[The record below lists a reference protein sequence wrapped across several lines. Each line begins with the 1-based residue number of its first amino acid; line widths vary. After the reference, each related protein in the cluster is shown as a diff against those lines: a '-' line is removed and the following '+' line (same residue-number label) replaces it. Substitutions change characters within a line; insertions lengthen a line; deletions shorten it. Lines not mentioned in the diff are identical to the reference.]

1 MPDLS
6 QGGDMGRKKTTE
18 MDTAATKSRI
28 IEAAESLF
36 RDVGYAKTTVADI
49 ARALGMS
56 PANVYRYFT
65 TKASINEAICDRL
78 VHRIELQCWESLVK
92 DGSSTERLLRFILEY
107 HRVIK
112 SNIIKGNR
120 LYDMISVAVDEHW
133 TVIQHHSERVRGLL
147 KIIIDQGMSSGEFRE
162 MDSVKV
168 ATSIHES
175 LAVFI
180 YPSLLEHWINDAETS
195 GNFEDIEEGL
205 KQLLDLVLHGLCSH
219 QK

>member
-1 MPDLS
+1 
-6 QGGDMGRKKTTE
+6 MGRKKTPET
-18 MDTAATKSRI
+18 DTAATKSRI

-49 ARALGMS
+49 ARALSMS
-56 PANVYRYFT
+56 PANVYRYFNS
-65 TKASINEAICDRL
+65 KASINEAICDRL

-92 DGSSTERLLRFILEY
+92 DGSSTQRLVRFILEY

-120 LYDMISVAVDEHW
+120 LYDMISMAVDEHW
-133 TVIQHHSERVRGLL
+133 TVIQCHSERIRGLL
-147 KIIIDQGMSSGEFRE
+147 KIIIDQGISSGEFRAVN
-162 MDSVKV
+162 SIKV
-168 ATSIHES
+168 ATAIHES

-195 GNFEDIEEGL
+195 GNVDDIEEEL
-205 KQLLDLVLHGLCSH
+205 RQLLDLVLHGLCSH
-219 QK
+219 HE